1 MLDDLETYKHL
12 YINPSASKAKDVDK
26 FFNNLPETKKI
37 TKETSFRLKASDATT
52 PAVRTTEIAQK
63 KDSLRPIVSF
73 TDLPTYDLAKELSSL
88 QKPLIGK
95 SKHQVKNSSDFASS
109 SITNELLQTDEIM
122 VSFDVVSLFRN
133 RSNSL
138 DIKHVQT
145 TPAIRS

>member
-1 MLDDLETYKHL
+1 MS
-12 YINPSASKAKDVDK
+12 IN
-26 FFNNLPETKKI
+26 FL
-37 TKETSFRLKASDATT
+37 TT
-52 PAVRTTEIAQK
+52 CPKPKRSQK
-63 KDSLRPIVSF
+63 KQALDWKPQMPQHPPYGLPKLHKKQIPLRPIVSF

-145 TPAIRS
+145 TPSIRSWTESTHKFVLIWPNLKDFKFS